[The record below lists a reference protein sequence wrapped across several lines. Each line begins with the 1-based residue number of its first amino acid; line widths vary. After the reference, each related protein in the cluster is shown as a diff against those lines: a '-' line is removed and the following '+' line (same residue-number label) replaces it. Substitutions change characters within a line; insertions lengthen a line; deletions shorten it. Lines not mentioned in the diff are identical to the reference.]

1 MGNLDPGR
9 PVPQLTAPPPDS
21 PRTLEPAIEAGGV
34 RVYRDVV
41 FANEIG
47 YRPLRMDILVP
58 VLASTARDEPVP
70 VTLWLHGGGFLMGS
84 RRRGDLSGPPWDAL
98 LARGIAVAVVEYR
111 FAFEAPFP
119 ACVHD
124 VKAAVRWLRKYGAD
138 LGLRPDAIASW
149 GESAGGYL
157 SLFLALDGQ
166 EQAVEG
172 TVGVTGTSSA
182 VAAAVSWYGPT
193 DFLRMDAQA
202 EGQESVHPHDAP
214 GSPESLLIGGALPEH
229 PDAANAAS
237 PLSYVNS
244 AGVAP
249 VLLLHGSLDPYV
261 PHRQSVEFARALET
275 RGADVTLNI
284 VAGAGHMF
292 AGVDHA
298 PLIEQSVGFL
308 SAHFK

>member
-1 MGNLDPGR
+1 MPHPESAR
-9 PVPQLTAPPPDS
+9 TVPQLTAPPPDS
-21 PRTLEPAIEAGGV
+21 PQTLDPPVETDRV
-34 RVYRDVV
+34 LVYRDIVY
-41 FANEIG
+41 AHEIG
-47 YRPLRMDILVP
+47 YRPLRLDLQVP
-58 VLASTARDEPVP
+58 VPASTGPSEPVP
-70 VTLWLHGGGFLMGS
+70 VVLWFHGGGFLMGS
-84 RRRGDLSGPPWDAL
+84 RRRSELSGPPWDAL

-111 FAFEAPFP
+111 FAFESPFP

-124 VKAAVRWLRKYGAD
+124 VKAAVRWLRKYGPD
-138 LGLRPDAIASW
+138 LGLRPDAIGAW

-166 EQAVEG
+166 ERAVEG
-172 TVGVTGTSSA
+172 TVGVTDASSA

-193 DFLRMDAQA
+193 DFRRMDAHA

-229 PDAANAAS
+229 PEAADAAS
-237 PLSYVNS
+237 PRSYVNS

-249 VLLLHGSLDPYV
+249 VLLLHGTLDPYV
-261 PHRQSVEFARALET
+261 PHRQSVELAEALRD
-275 RGADVTLNI
+275 RGADVTLNL

-298 PLIEQSVGFL
+298 PLIEQSVDFL
-308 SAHFK
+308 ADHFK